1 MVKVALIGA
10 GSAVFAQRMITDI
23 LAIDGLDT
31 GTFALVDL
39 DTERLELAHEVAEQ
53 TIRSVGKTWTVQAT
67 TARRS
72 VLPGCDYVLNMIE
85 VGGLTNVQFDYA
97 LPLKYGVD
105 QCIADTIGPGGIF
118 KYLRTAPSWL
128 AICRDIEELCP
139 RALVINYSNPMS
151 ALVLTALRATS
162 LQVVGLCQS
171 IVQTAYELAD
181 YMDVPYERMR
191 YRCAGINHLS
201 WYVTLEMD
209 GENLY
214 PRLRSAAQD
223 PEIYRQNPVR
233 FDLMRAFGYYTTE
246 SSGHVSEYVPYF
258 RKRKELIDYYVS
270 MQPDCVGGERAS
282 RWPVDR
288 VEHDALLRNYLE
300 RERRGER
307 AFYLD
312 RSLDAGSYVIEGH
325 ALNRPQMSYGNV
337 GNSGLIEDA
346 GSYVIEGNALNRPQM
361 SYGNVGNSALIENL
375 PRDGCVEIA
384 CLVDG
389 NGIHPLHFGKL
400 PTQLAALDSAHMM
413 VHDLLVQAL
422 LNEDREAAVQAL
434 MLDSLTA
441 AVCSL
446 TEIRQLFDEMA
457 ATQQNYLPHFMK
469 Q

>member
-23 LAIDGLDT
+23 LAIDGLES

-53 TIRSVGKTWTVQAT
+53 TITSAGKLWRVQAT
-67 TARRS
+67 TERRN
-72 VLPGCDYVLNMIE
+72 VLSGCDYVINMIE
-85 VGGLTNVQFDYA
+85 VGGLANVYSDYA
-97 LPLKYGVD
+97 IPLKYGVD
-105 QCIADTIGPGGIF
+105 QCIADTIGPGGVF

-151 ALVLTALRATS
+151 ALMLIALRATS

-171 IVQTAYELAD
+171 IVQTSYELAD
-181 YMDVPYERMR
+181 FMEVPFERMR

-201 WYVTLEMD
+201 WFVTLEMD
-209 GENLY
+209 NEDLY
-214 PRLRSAAQD
+214 PRLRSVAADLAIYEQD
-223 PEIYRQNPVR
+223 PIR
-233 FDLMRAFGYYTTE
+233 FDLMRSFGYFSTE
-246 SSGHVSEYVPYF
+246 SSGHASEYVPYF
-258 RKRKELIDYYVS
+258 RKRKALIEHYVS
-270 MQPDCVGGERAS
+270 MQPDCRGGERAS

-288 VEHDALLRNYLE
+288 AEHDERLRDYLE

-312 RSLDAGSYVIEGH
+312 RSLDVGSYVIEGH
-325 ALNRPQMSYGNV
+325 ALNRPQVVYGNV
-337 GNSGLIEDA
+337 RNSG
-346 GSYVIEGNALNRPQM
+346 
-361 SYGNVGNSALIENL
+361 LIENL

-389 NGIHPLHFGKL
+389 NGIQPVPFGSL
-400 PTQLAALDSAHMM
+400 PMQLAALDSAHMM
-413 VHDLLVQAL
+413 IHELMAQAL

-434 MLDSLTA
+434 LLDPLTA

-446 TEIRQLFDEMA
+446 TEVRQMFDEMVV
-457 ATQQNYLPHFMK
+457 TQQAYLPPFINST
-469 Q
+469 

>member
-1 MVKVALIGA
+1 
-10 GSAVFAQRMITDI
+10 MITDI

-53 TIRSVGKTWTVQAT
+53 TITSAGKSWTVQAT
-67 TARRS
+67 TERRN
-72 VLPGCDYVLNMIE
+72 VLPGCDYVTNMIE
-85 VGGLTNVQFDYA
+85 VGGLANVYSDYA
-97 LPLKYGVD
+97 IPLHYGVD
-105 QCIADTIGPGGIF
+105 QCIADTIGPGGVF

-151 ALVLTALRATS
+151 AMVLTALHATS

-171 IVQTAYELAD
+171 IMQTAYELAD
-181 YMDVPYERMR
+181 FMDVPFERMR

-201 WYVTLEMD
+201 WFVTLEMD
-209 GENLY
+209 GEDLY
-214 PRLRSAAQD
+214 PRLHNAAEDPAIYEQD
-223 PEIYRQNPVR
+223 PIR
-233 FDLMRAFGYYTTE
+233 FDLMRAFGYFTTE

-258 RKRKELIDYYVS
+258 RKRKALIEHYFS
-270 MQPDCVGGERAS
+270 MQPNCKGGERAS

-288 VEHDALLRNYLE
+288 AEHDARLRDYLE

-325 ALNRPQMSYGNV
+325 ALNRSQVIYGNV
-337 GNSGLIEDA
+337 RNCGL
-346 GSYVIEGNALNRPQM
+346 V
-361 SYGNVGNSALIENL
+361 ENL

-389 NGIHPLHFGKL
+389 NGIQPIYFGSL
-400 PTQLAALDSAHMM
+400 PMQLAALDSTHMM
-413 VHDLLVQAL
+413 IHELMVQAM

-434 MLDSLTA
+434 LLDPLTA

-446 TEIRQLFDEMA
+446 IEVRQMFYEMA
-457 ATQQNYLPHFMK
+457 ATQQTYLPPFINPR
-469 Q
+469 

>member
-1 MVKVALIGA
+1 VKVALIGA

-23 LAIDGLDT
+23 LAIDGLDS
-31 GTFALVDL
+31 GSFALVDL

-67 TARRS
+67 TDRRS
-72 VLPGCDYVLNMIE
+72 VLPGCDYVINMIE
-85 VGGLTNVQFDYA
+85 VGGLANVQSDYA
-97 LPLKYGVD
+97 IPLKYGVD

-128 AICRDIEELCP
+128 AICRDLEELCP
-139 RALVINYSNPMS
+139 SALVINYSNPMS

-181 YMDVPYERMR
+181 YMDVPYERMA

-209 GENLY
+209 GEDLY
-214 PRLRSAAQD
+214 PRLRRAAQD
-223 PEIYRQNPVR
+223 PAIYEQNPIR
-233 FDLMRAFGYYTTE
+233 FDLMRAFGYFTTE

-288 VEHDALLRNYLE
+288 LEHDARLRDYLE

-325 ALNRPQMSYGNV
+325 ALNRPQVVYGNV
-337 GNSGLIEDA
+337 GNSGLIE
-346 GSYVIEGNALNRPQM
+346 
-361 SYGNVGNSALIENL
+361 NL
-375 PRDGCVEIA
+375 PLDGCVEIA
-384 CLVDG
+384 CMIDE
-389 NGIHPLHFGKL
+389 NGIQPVHFGRL
-400 PTQLAALDSAHMM
+400 PAQLAALDSAHMM

-422 LNEDREAAVQAL
+422 LEEEREAAVQAL
-434 MLDSLTA
+434 MLDPLTA

-446 TEIRQLFDEMA
+446 TEIQQMFDEMA
-457 ATQQNYLPHFMK
+457 ATQQAYLPSFIM
-469 Q
+469 

>member
-23 LAIDGLDT
+23 LAIDGLDA

-53 TIRSVGKTWTVQAT
+53 TITSAGKLWRVQAT
-67 TARRS
+67 IERRN
-72 VLPGCDYVLNMIE
+72 VLSGCDYVINMIE
-85 VGGLTNVQFDYA
+85 VGGLANVYSDYA
-97 LPLKYGVD
+97 IPLKYGVD
-105 QCIADTIGPGGIF
+105 QCIADTIGPGGVF

-151 ALVLTALRATS
+151 ALMLTSLRAPS
-162 LQVVGLCQS
+162 LLVVGLCQS
-171 IVQTAYELAD
+171 VVQTSYELAD
-181 YMDVPYERMR
+181 YMEVPFERMR

-201 WYVTLEMD
+201 WFVTLEMD
-209 GENLY
+209 NEDLY
-214 PRLRSAAQD
+214 PRLRSVAENLAIYEQD
-223 PEIYRQNPVR
+223 PIR
-233 FDLMRAFGYYTTE
+233 FDLMRAFGYFTTE

-258 RKRKELIDYYVS
+258 RKSRALIEHYVS
-270 MQPDCVGGERAS
+270 MQPDCRGGERAS
-282 RWPVDR
+282 RWPADR
-288 VEHDALLRNYLE
+288 AEHDERLRDYLE

-325 ALNRPQMSYGNV
+325 ALNRPQVVYGNV
-337 GNSGLIEDA
+337 RNSGF
-346 GSYVIEGNALNRPQM
+346 
-361 SYGNVGNSALIENL
+361 IENL

-384 CLVDG
+384 CLIDG
-389 NGIHPLHFGKL
+389 NGIQPIYFGSL
-400 PTQLAALDSAHMM
+400 PTQLAALDSTHMM
-413 VHDLLVQAL
+413 IHELMAQAL

-434 MLDSLTA
+434 LLDPLTA

-446 TEIRQLFDEMA
+446 TEVRQMFDEMVV
-457 ATQQNYLPHFMK
+457 TQQAYLPPFINST
-469 Q
+469 

>member
-31 GTFALVDL
+31 GMFALVDL

-53 TIRSVGKTWTVQAT
+53 TITSAGKSWTVQAT
-67 TARRS
+67 TERRN
-72 VLPGCDYVLNMIE
+72 VLPNCDYVINMIE
-85 VGGLTNVQFDYA
+85 VGGLANVYSDYA
-97 LPLKYGVD
+97 IPLHYGVD

-128 AICRDIEELCP
+128 AMCRDMEELCP

-151 ALVLTALRATS
+151 ALMLTALRATS

-181 YMDVPYERMR
+181 FMDVPFERMR

-201 WYVTLEMD
+201 WFVTLEMD
-209 GENLY
+209 GEDLY
-214 PRLRSAAQD
+214 PHLHSTAEDPAIYEQD
-223 PEIYRQNPVR
+223 PIR
-233 FDLMRAFGYYTTE
+233 FDLMRAFGYFTTE

-258 RKRKELIDYYVS
+258 RKRKALIEHYS
-270 MQPDCVGGERAS
+270 SIQPDCRSGERAS

-288 VEHDALLRNYLE
+288 EEHDTRLRDYLE

-325 ALNRPQMSYGNV
+325 ALSRPQVIFGNV
-337 GNSGLIEDA
+337 RNGGL
-346 GSYVIEGNALNRPQM
+346 V
-361 SYGNVGNSALIENL
+361 ENL

-384 CLVDG
+384 CLVNG
-389 NGIHPLHFGKL
+389 NGIQPLYFGSL
-400 PTQLAALDSAHMM
+400 PMQLAALDSTHMM
-413 VHDLLVQAL
+413 IHELMVQAL

-434 MLDSLTA
+434 LLDPLTA

-446 TEIRQLFDEMA
+446 SEIRQMFEEMA
-457 ATQQNYLPHFMK
+457 ATQQAYLPHFINPI
-469 Q
+469 

>member
-1 MVKVALIGA
+1 M
-10 GSAVFAQRMITDI
+10 
-23 LAIDGLDT
+23 
-31 GTFALVDL
+31 
-39 DTERLELAHEVAEQ
+39 H
-53 TIRSVGKTWTVQAT
+53 
-67 TARRS
+67 
-72 VLPGCDYVLNMIE
+72 P
-85 VGGLTNVQFDYA
+85 
-97 LPLKYGVD
+97 
-105 QCIADTIGPGGIF
+105 
-118 KYLRTAPSWL
+118 
-128 AICRDIEELCP
+128 
-139 RALVINYSNPMS
+139 

-181 YMDVPYERMR
+181 YMDEPYERMR

-214 PRLRSAAQD
+214 PRLRRAAQD
-223 PEIYRQNPVR
+223 PAIYQQNPVR

-325 ALNRPQMSYGNV
+325 ALNRPQMIYSNV
-337 GNSGLIEDA
+337 GNSG
-346 GSYVIEGNALNRPQM
+346 
-361 SYGNVGNSALIENL
+361 LIENL

-389 NGIHPLHFGKL
+389 NGIHPLHFGRL

-422 LNEDREAAVQAL
+422 LLEEREAAVQAL
-434 MLDSLTA
+434 MLDPLTA

-457 ATQQNYLPHFMK
+457 ATQHAYLPHFMK
-469 Q
+469 

>member
-1 MVKVALIGA
+1 MKVALIGA

-23 LAIDGLDT
+23 LAINGLDS

-53 TIRSVGKTWTVQAT
+53 TITTAGKSWTVQAT
-67 TARRS
+67 TQRRN
-72 VLPGCDYVLNMIE
+72 VLSGCDYVINMIE
-85 VGGLTNVQFDYA
+85 VGGVANVYSDYA
-97 LPLKYGVD
+97 IPLKYGVD

-128 AICRDIEELCP
+128 AICHDIEELCP

-151 ALVLTALRATS
+151 ALVLTALCATS
-162 LQVVGLCQS
+162 LQTIGLCQS

-181 YMDVPYERMR
+181 FMDVPFEQMR

-201 WYVTLEMD
+201 WFVTLEMG
-209 GENLY
+209 GEDLY
-214 PRLRSAAQD
+214 PLLQRAAEDPAIYKQD
-223 PEIYRQNPVR
+223 PIR
-233 FDLMRAFGYYTTE
+233 FDLMHAFGYFATE
-246 SSGHVSEYVPYF
+246 SSGHVSDYVPYF
-258 RKRKELIDYYVS
+258 RKREALIEHYAG
-270 MQPDCVGGERAS
+270 MQPDLKSGERAS

-288 VEHDALLRNYLE
+288 EQHDGRLRDYLE

-325 ALNRPQMSYGNV
+325 ALNRPQVVYGNV
-337 GNSGLIEDA
+337 RNIG
-346 GSYVIEGNALNRPQM
+346 
-361 SYGNVGNSALIENL
+361 LIENL
-375 PRDGCVEIA
+375 PRDGCVETS
-384 CLVDG
+384 CLIDG
-389 NGIHPLHFGKL
+389 NGIQPIPFGNL

-413 VHDLLVQAL
+413 MHELMVQAM

-434 MLDSLTA
+434 MLDPLTA

-446 TEIRQLFDEMA
+446 PEVRQMFDEMA
-457 ATQQNYLPHFMK
+457 ATQHAYLPPFVNLT
-469 Q
+469 

>member
-1 MVKVALIGA
+1 MLKVALIGA
-10 GSAVFAQRMITDI
+10 GSAVFAQRTITDI

-31 GTFALVDL
+31 GTFALIDL
-39 DTERLELAHEVAEQ
+39 DTERLALAHEVAEQ
-53 TIRSVGKTWTVQAT
+53 TIRSAGKAWTVEST
-67 TARRS
+67 TDRRS
-72 VLPGCDYVLNMIE
+72 VLPGCDYVINMIE
-85 VGGLTNVQFDYA
+85 VDGLANVHSDYA
-97 LPLKYGVD
+97 IPLKYGVD

-171 IVQTAYELAD
+171 VVQTAYELAD

-201 WYVTLEMD
+201 WFVTLEMD
-209 GENLY
+209 GEDLY
-214 PRLRSAAQD
+214 PRLRSAAED
-223 PEIYRQNPVR
+223 PAIYEQNPVR
-233 FDLMRAFGYYTTE
+233 FDLMRAFGYFTTE

-258 RKRKELIDYYVS
+258 RKRKDLIEYYVR
-270 MQPDCVGGERAS
+270 MQPDCRGGERAS
-282 RWPVDR
+282 RWPADR
-288 VEHDALLRNYLE
+288 AEHDERLRDYLE

-307 AFYLD
+307 AFYLE
-312 RSLDAGSYVIEGH
+312 RGLDAGSYIIEGH
-325 ALNRPQMSYGNV
+325 ALNRPQVIYGNV
-337 GNSGLIEDA
+337 GNCGF
-346 GSYVIEGNALNRPQM
+346 
-361 SYGNVGNSALIENL
+361 IENL
-375 PRDGCVEIA
+375 PRDGCVETT

-389 NGIHPLHFGKL
+389 NGIQPLQFGRL

-434 MLDSLTA
+434 MLDPLTA

-446 TEIRQLFDEMA
+446 AEIRRMFDEMA
-457 ATQQNYLPHFMK
+457 STQQAYLPHFIL
-469 Q
+469 

>member
-31 GTFALVDL
+31 GMFALVDL

-53 TIRSVGKTWTVQAT
+53 TITSAGKSWTVQAT
-67 TARRS
+67 TERRN
-72 VLPGCDYVLNMIE
+72 VLPGCDYVINMIE
-85 VGGLTNVQFDYA
+85 VGGLANVYSDYA
-97 LPLKYGVD
+97 IPLHYGVD

-128 AICRDIEELCP
+128 AMCRDIEELCP

-151 ALVLTALRATS
+151 ALMLTALRATS

-181 YMDVPYERMR
+181 FMDVPFERML

-201 WYVTLEMD
+201 WFVTLEMD
-209 GENLY
+209 GEDLY
-214 PRLRSAAQD
+214 PRLHSAAEDPAIYEQD
-223 PEIYRQNPVR
+223 PIR
-233 FDLMRAFGYYTTE
+233 FDLMRAFGYFTTE
-246 SSGHVSEYVPYF
+246 SSGHISEYVPYF
-258 RKRKELIDYYVS
+258 RKRKALIEHYS
-270 MQPDCVGGERAS
+270 SIQPDCRSGERAS

-288 VEHDALLRNYLE
+288 EEHDTRLRDYLE

-325 ALNRPQMSYGNV
+325 TLNRSQVIYGNV
-337 GNSGLIEDA
+337 RNDGL
-346 GSYVIEGNALNRPQM
+346 V
-361 SYGNVGNSALIENL
+361 ENL
-375 PRDGCVEIA
+375 PRDGCVEVA

-389 NGIHPLHFGKL
+389 NGIQPLYFGSL
-400 PTQLAALDSAHMM
+400 PMQLAALDSAHMM
-413 VHDLLVQAL
+413 ISRIDGASPAQ
-422 LNEDREAAVQAL
+422 
-434 MLDSLTA
+434 
-441 AVCSL
+441 
-446 TEIRQLFDEMA
+446 
-457 ATQQNYLPHFMK
+457 
-469 Q
+469 